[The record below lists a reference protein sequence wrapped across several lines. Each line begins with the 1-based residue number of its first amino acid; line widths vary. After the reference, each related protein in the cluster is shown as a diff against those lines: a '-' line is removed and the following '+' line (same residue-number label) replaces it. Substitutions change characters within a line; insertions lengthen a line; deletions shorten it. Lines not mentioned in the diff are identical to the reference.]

1 MQYRLSSP
9 LPPAMKS
16 KQTWPVHNVSLQA
29 SSVHCS
35 ICTAWVASCQFASE
49 MHIAEIVS
57 SYTRPHVR

>member
-16 KQTWPVHNVSLQA
+16 KQTWPVHSVSRQA

-35 ICTAWVASCQFASE
+35 ICAAWVASSQVQHC
-49 MHIAEIVS
+49 
-57 SYTRPHVR
+57 RNL